1 MSVSSA
7 IGTYD
12 SCCVSEFRCMQA
24 ITADTVNAYN
34 ITHDDQPICHQRQ
47 ACTERSD
54 AAACGMEF
62 ISLYSRGYCLCQF
75 SAGGNIRRLLELRL
89 CEPDAFLSARSP
101 HSRSHRPL
109 SNILADYEF
118 SAGNYLF
125 PVSFSIIFPATVPS
139 LGFMY
144 TLK

>member
-1 MSVSSA
+1 MGVSSA

-34 ITHDDQPICHQRQ
+34 ITHDDQPNMSS
-47 ACTERSD
+47 AS
-54 AAACGMEF
+54 
-62 ISLYSRGYCLCQF
+62 SLHGAKRRGGLWDGIYFAYSRGYCLCQF

-125 PVSFSIIFPATVPS
+125 PVSFSIIFPTTVPS